1 MAYRIVNK
9 KSLCEYN
16 GIRIVL
22 LEIENRLI
30 ADAAA
35 AGQFVVVIATKK
47 GERIPLTIA
56 DSDKNKGTITII
68 FQEIGFTTKLL
79 GKFNPGDSL
88 YAVAGPMGN
97 PTEIKKY
104 GSVILVGGGVGV
116 AEIFPVAKALKRKGN
131 YIVSILGARTKDLL
145 ILETELKEVSDE
157 VHICTDDG
165 SYGRKGFTTDI
176 LKELLKACELRAA
189 SYELVY
195 AAGPIPMM
203 RLVSSVTKTFNV
215 KTVVSLAAL
224 MVDATG
230 MCGSCRVT
238 VKGEVK
244 FSCIDGPEFNAHL
257 IEWDELAKR
266 ANIYKD
272 KEKQILGLSQDASVP
287 DCRD

>member
-1 MAYRIVNK
+1 MVYRIINK
-9 KSLCEYN
+9 KNLCDYS
-16 GIRIVL
+16 GIRITM
-22 LEIENRLI
+22 LEIENKLI

-35 AGQFVVVIATKK
+35 AGQFIVVIATKE
-47 GERIPLTIA
+47 GERIPLTIVN
-56 DSDKNKGTITII
+56 SDKAKGTITII
-68 FQEIGFTTKLL
+68 FQEAGFTTKLL
-79 GKFNPGDSL
+79 GKLNRGDSL

-97 PTEIKKY
+97 PTEIRKY
-104 GSVILVGGGVGV
+104 GNVILAGGGVGI
-116 AEIFPVAKALKRKGN
+116 AEIYPVAKALKREGN

-145 ILETELKEVSDE
+145 ILEPELRKVSDE
-157 VHICTDDG
+157 VYVCTDDG

-176 LKELLKACELRAA
+176 LEELLTNTGLQ
-189 SYELVY
+189 SGYNMVY
-195 AAGPIPMM
+195 AVGPIPMM

-244 FSCIDGPEFNAHL
+244 FSCIDGPEFDAHL
-257 IEWDELAKR
+257 IDWDELTKR

-272 KEKQILGLSQDASVP
+272 KERDILKDSSP
-287 DCRD
+287 